1 MSITATRPVSF
12 AIAARLRT
20 LQERLFAGKGPQG
33 RLYRDLIDLPDHL
46 LLDIGV
52 DPRSVPSSADDVIA
66 RPDLLYTGPAAAVFR
81 TAAKS

>member
-1 MSITATRPVSF
+1 MSRIALNPVSPT
-12 AIAARLRT
+12 ISERLHA
-20 LQERLFAGKGPQG
+20 LQERLFAGKSRQKRP
-33 RLYRDLIDLPDHL
+33 YTDLKSLPDHL

-52 DPRSVPSSADDVIA
+52 DPRSVPCSADDVIA